1 MAALP
6 EIVPLTTQAIYAGWE
21 REQDR
26 SQRTYIGASVL
37 GEECERKLWYSF
49 RWAHEPETLDGR
61 KLRLFDT
68 GHKEE
73 DRLVADLRR
82 AGIDV
87 LHVDPESGEQFRCTY
102 AWGHGG
108 GHTDGEAYGVPE
120 APKTPHLLECKTH
133 NHKSFTALKRLG
145 VQGHKP
151 MHYDQM
157 QVYMHHRILPR
168 GLYLAVNK
176 NDDEIYSER
185 IEYDP
190 AHALSLMVKA
200 ERIVSAEQPPTRAHE
215 DPNSKMAWAC
225 GFCPALTL
233 CHLGGRSRRNCRTCC
248 HSTPEQDGD
257 GRWSCARH
265 KRDLSKAD
273 QIAGCPNHLFIPGL
287 VPGEQT
293 DADEAAETITYAM
306 RDGTVW
312 VDGGGA

>member
-1 MAALP
+1 MAAIP
-6 EIVPLTTQAIYAGWE
+6 EIVPLTTSAIYGGWE

-49 RWAHEPETLDGR
+49 RWAHEPENLDGR
-61 KLRLFDT
+61 KLRLFQT
-68 GHKEE
+68 GHIEE

-87 LHVDPESGEQFRCTY
+87 LHVDPESGEQFRVTY

-108 GHTDGEAYGVPE
+108 GHTDGQCSNVPE
-120 APKTPHLLECKTH
+120 APKTDHLLECKSH

-145 VQGHKP
+145 VRGHKP

-157 QVYMHHRILPR
+157 QVYMHHRGLTR

-190 AHALSLMVKA
+190 AHALSLMAKA
-200 ERIVSAEQPPTRAHE
+200 ERIVAAEQPPTRAHE
-215 DPNSKMAWAC
+215 DPESKMAWGC
-225 GFCPALTL
+225 SFCPALTL
-233 CHLGGRSRRNCRTCC
+233 CHLGGRSRRNCRTCL
-248 HSTPEQDGD
+248 HSTPEQVGD

-265 KRDLSKAD
+265 KRDLSKDD

-306 RDGTVW
+306 RDGSVW